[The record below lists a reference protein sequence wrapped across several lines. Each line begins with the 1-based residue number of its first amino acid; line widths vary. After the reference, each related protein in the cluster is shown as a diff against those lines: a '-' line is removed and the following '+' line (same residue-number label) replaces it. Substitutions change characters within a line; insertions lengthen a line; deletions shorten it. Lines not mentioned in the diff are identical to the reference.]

1 MDDPLAILQARAAAE
16 KGGSVQEAPVSPPP
30 QLPADKHTL
39 CLQILTDGYVQSFVD
54 FFYLTHKPE
63 AIAEAA
69 EEDDDPSSDRRMLPV
84 EQLEF
89 VRGSLCDAEAARR
102 QNRTKEVYGSYQSLA
117 ELFASMEDFKTSVYF
132 REKCLEIAK
141 LVADTEGEL
150 RASRELGVAHDKLG
164 NVQESI
170 KFYEKAH
177 ALAQGDQ
184 AHSEQAS
191 RDVVHVSRIHAL
203 DPRAHVSPVVA
214 PARARTQL
222 CLYPATPRPRPR
234 RPT

>member
-1 MDDPLAILQARAAAE
+1 MDDPLAILQQKAAAQ
-16 KGGSVQEAPVSPPP
+16 KGKALPEEPEPPP
-30 QLPADKHTL
+30 QQLPSDKHAL
-39 CLQILTDGYVQSFVD
+39 CLQILTEGYVQSFVD

-63 AIAEAA
+63 AVADAA
-69 EEDDDPSSDRRMLPV
+69 EEDDDPSSSRRMLPD

-89 VRGSLCDAEAARR
+89 VRSSLCNAEAARR
-102 QNRTKEVYGSYQSLA
+102 QSRTKEVYGSYQSLA
-117 ELFASMEDFKTSVYF
+117 ELFASMDDFKTSVYF

-184 AHSEQAS
+184 ANSEQTS
-191 RDVVHVSRIHAL
+191 RDVVHVSRTPAPRGGRRCHA
-203 DPRAHVSPVVA
+203 R
-214 PARARTQL
+214 
-222 CLYPATPRPRPR
+222 
-234 RPT
+234 